1 MSYAHEPVMLHEV
14 LEILAPSPSR
24 RYLDATVGGGG
35 HAREI
40 LRRSSPDGE
49 LLGLDWDDAA
59 VDAAGHALAGF
70 GGRVVLRRAGFTE
83 APAVLDELGWAGVD
97 GLLLDLG
104 LSSHQLDVPDRGFGF
119 ANDARLD
126 MRMDRRRSP
135 DAHELVNTLPVS
147 ELGELIREFG
157 EEPGARRIAR
167 AIGAERRGT
176 TIETTRQLAGIV
188 ARALG
193 GAGGRPRG
201 ARTPATH
208 PATRTFQALRIAVNR
223 ELENLETFLETA
235 YEMLRAGGR
244 LVIIS
249 FHSMEDRLVKRAFHK
264 WGLDC
269 VCPPRLPGCVCG
281 WSRKAAAVTR
291 KPRVPGKEEVRANPR
306 ARSARLRAVERV

>member
-14 LEILAPSPSR
+14 LEILAPSPAR

-59 VDAAGHALAGF
+59 IDAAGRALAGF
-70 GGRVVLRRAGFTE
+70 GGRAVLRRAGFTD
-83 APAVLDELGWAGVD
+83 AHAVLDELGWTDVD
-97 GLLLDLG
+97 GMLLDLG
-104 LSSHQLDVPDRGFGF
+104 LSSHHLDVPDRGFGF

-135 DAHELVNTLPVS
+135 DARELVNTLSVI
-147 ELGELIREFG
+147 ELEKLIREFG
-157 EEPGARRIAR
+157 EEPAARRIAR
-167 AIGAERRGT
+167 AIDAERNRGD
-176 TIETTRQLAGIV
+176 IETTRQLAETV
-188 ARALG
+188 ARVAR
-193 GAGGRPRG
+193 GGRPRG
-201 ARTPATH
+201 ARTPVSH
-208 PATRTFQALRIAVNR
+208 PATRTFQALRIAVNQ
-223 ELENLETFLETA
+223 ELENLATFLETA

-244 LVIIS
+244 LVVIS
-249 FHSMEDRLVKRAFHK
+249 FHSLEDRLVKRAFHK

-291 KPRVPGKEEVRANPR
+291 KPRVPGEEEVRNNPR
-306 ARSARLRAVERV
+306 ARSARLRAVERI

>member
-14 LEILAPSPSR
+14 LEILAPSPAR

-40 LRRSSPDGE
+40 LRRSSPDGR

-59 VDAAGHALAGF
+59 IDAAGRVLAGF

-83 APAVLDELGWAGVD
+83 ARAVLDELGWTDVD
-97 GLLLDLG
+97 GVLLDLG
-104 LSSHQLDVPDRGFGF
+104 LSSHHLDVPDRGFGF

-135 DAHELVNTLPVS
+135 DAHELVNTLSVG
-147 ELGELIREFG
+147 ELEKLIREFG

-167 AIGAERRGT
+167 AIDAERSRGG
-176 TIETTRQLAGIV
+176 IETTRQLAETV
-188 ARALG
+188 ARVVG
-193 GAGGRPRG
+193 GGRPRG
-201 ARTPATH
+201 TRTPAAH
-208 PATRTFQALRIAVNR
+208 GATRTFQALRIAVNR

-235 YEMLRAGGR
+235 YEMLRTGGR
-244 LVIIS
+244 LVVIS
-249 FHSMEDRLVKRAFHK
+249 FHSLEDRLVKRAFHK

-281 WSRKAAAVTR
+281 WSRKAVAVTR
-291 KPRVPGKEEVRANPR
+291 KPRVPGDEEVRANPR

>member
-14 LEILAPSPSR
+14 LEILAPSPAR
-24 RYLDATVGGGG
+24 RYLDATLGGGG

-40 LRRSSPDGE
+40 LRRSSPDGQ

-59 VDAAGHALAGF
+59 VDAAGRALAGF

-83 APAVLDELGWAGVD
+83 ARAVLDELGWTDVD
-97 GLLLDLG
+97 GMLLDLG
-104 LSSHQLDVPDRGFGF
+104 LSSHHLDVPDRGFGF

-135 DAHELVNTLPVS
+135 DAHELVNSLSVD
-147 ELGELIREFG
+147 ELEKLIREFG

-167 AIGAERRGT
+167 AIDAERSRGD
-176 TIETTRQLAGIV
+176 IETTRQLAETV
-188 ARALG
+188 ARVVG
-193 GAGGRPRG
+193 GGRPRG

-235 YEMLRAGGR
+235 YEMLGAGGR
-244 LVIIS
+244 LAVIS
-249 FHSMEDRLVKRAFHK
+249 FHSLEDRLVKRAFHK

-291 KPRVPGKEEVRANPR
+291 KPRVPGEEEVRANPR

>member
-14 LEILAPSPSR
+14 LEIIAPAPAR

-35 HAREI
+35 HARAI
-40 LRRSSPDGE
+40 LQRSSPDGE

-59 VDAAGHALAGF
+59 IDAAGSALAGF
-70 GGRVVLRRAGFTE
+70 GGRVVLRRAAFTE
-83 APAVLDELGWAGVD
+83 ARGVLEELGWRGVD
-97 GLLLDLG
+97 GMLLDLG
-104 LSSHQLDVPDRGFGF
+104 LSSHHLDVPARGFGF

-135 DAHELVNTLPVS
+135 DAHELVNTLSVA
-147 ELGELIREFG
+147 ELEKLIRDFG
-157 EEPGARRIAR
+157 EQPGARRIAR
-167 AIGAERRGT
+167 AIDAERRKG
-176 TIETTRQLAGIV
+176 TIETTRQLSDTV
-188 ARALG
+188 SR
-193 GAGGRPRG
+193 AGGGGRRRG
-201 ARTPATH
+201 PRTPPTH

-223 ELENLETFLETA
+223 ELDSA

-249 FHSMEDRLVKRAFHK
+249 FHSLEDRLVKRAFHK
-264 WGLDC
+264 WSLDC

-281 WSRKAAAVTR
+281 WSRKAVAVTR
-291 KPRVPGKEEVRANPR
+291 KPRVPGEAEVRTNPR

>member
-1 MSYAHEPVMLHEV
+1 MSYAHEPVMLDEV
-14 LEILAPSPSR
+14 LEILAPAPAR

-35 HAREI
+35 HARAI

-59 VDAAGHALAGF
+59 IDAAGRALAGY
-70 GGRVVLRRAGFTE
+70 GGRVTLRRAGFTE
-83 APAVLDELGWAGVD
+83 ARAVLEESGWTGVD
-97 GLLLDLG
+97 GMLLDLG
-104 LSSHQLDVPDRGFGF
+104 LSSHHLDVPDRGFGF
-119 ANDARLD
+119 ARDARLD

-135 DAHELVNTLPVS
+135 DAHELVNTLSV
-147 ELGELIREFG
+147 GELEKLIRDFG

-167 AIGAERRGT
+167 AIDAERRRG
-176 TIETTRQLAGIV
+176 TIETTRQLAETV
-188 ARALG
+188 ARA
-193 GAGGRPRG
+193 AGGRQRG
-201 ARTPATH
+201 TRAHVTH

-223 ELENLETFLETA
+223 ELENLETFLDSA

-249 FHSMEDRLVKRAFHK
+249 FHSLEDRLVKRAFHK

-281 WSRKAAAVTR
+281 WNRKATTVTR
-291 KPRVPGKEEVRANPR
+291 KPRVPGEAEVRANPR

>member
-14 LEILAPSPSR
+14 LEILAPAPAR

-59 VDAAGHALAGF
+59 VDAAGRALTGF
-70 GGRVVLRRAGFTE
+70 GARVALRRAGFTE
-83 APAVLDELGWAGVD
+83 ARAVLDEVGWTDVD
-97 GLLLDLG
+97 GMLLDLG
-104 LSSHQLDVPDRGFGF
+104 LSSHHLDAPDRGFGF

-126 MRMDRRRSP
+126 MRMDRRHSP
-135 DAHELVNTLPVS
+135 DAHDLVNTLPARDL
-147 ELGELIREFG
+147 EELIREFG

-167 AIGAERRGT
+167 AIDAERRAT
-176 TIETTRQLAGIV
+176 TIGTTRQLAGIV
-188 ARALG
+188 ARAL
-193 GAGGRPRG
+193 AGGGRRTRG

-223 ELENLETFLETA
+223 ELENLETFLATA

-244 LVIIS
+244 LVVIS
-249 FHSMEDRLVKRAFHK
+249 FHSLEDRLVKRAFHK

-269 VCPPRLPGCVCG
+269 VCPPRLPGCVCD

-291 KPRVPGKEEVRANPR
+291 KPRVPGAEELRANPR